1 MKILIAI
8 PCYEAAPVEFCQ
20 SLMNLIL
27 YEERRCENQIDVLF
41 MGSSLVYE
49 ARNKLA
55 LAAISKGADAVLWVD
70 SDMLF
75 PEDALEQLIRHGKEF
90 VCGQYFCRKPPFSP
104 CVFSAAEIRVVDN
117 GAAVEPYNELI
128 YDQPDELFEIAAC
141 GFAFVFTTTELIAK
155 TYADNGLPFQPI
167 GGFGEDMSFCIRARD
182 SGYKLY
188 CDPNCKIGHLGKM
201 VVNENSYLSYA
212 NKDRGEAK

>member
-1 MKILIAI
+1 MKILIAV

-20 SLMNLIL
+20 CLTNLLM
-27 YEERRCENQIDVLF
+27 YEHRRGENEVDVLW

-55 LAAISKGADAVLWVD
+55 LSAIAKGADAVLWVD
-70 SDMLF
+70 SDMIF
-75 PEDALEQLIRHGKEF
+75 EENALELLTRHNKDF
-90 VCGQYFCRKPPFSP
+90 VCGQYFVRKPPFSP
-104 CVFSAAEIRVVDN
+104 CIFSEAEIRLVDEGN
-117 GAAVEPYNELI
+117 AVEPYNKIMYEH
-128 YDQPDELFEIAAC
+128 PDELFEIAAC
-141 GFAFVFTTTELIAK
+141 GFAFVFTTAELIAK

-182 SGYKLY
+182 SGYQLW

-212 NKDRGEAK
+212 NRGEAK